1 MSLITELSS
10 DFSKAV
16 RSRGADYFQEGRVK
30 ITNGSDWEVHA
41 RVRGGRTYK
50 VSLEINGNELLV
62 HCDCPAFEREPC
74 KHLWA
79 TILAVEGTG
88 RLRGAAGGGALVM
101 VPDFDDDGLYD
112 FGAGDS
118 YDHDGDEWP
127 DDEYDQ
133 PPRNVVNRIGDGL
146 RPKVRPTSWK
156 EQLTALG
163 LDSRAILAGHGEEW
177 PPTRRIIYV
186 VDVQATLESQHLIL
200 DTLLQD
206 LKQNGE
212 WGKPRKQRIPRWQI
226 TSLPEADDCQI
237 FAMLAGSREQSD
249 YGYYGYDYQDAYD
262 TAPFRH
268 RLTAPLPQIVL
279 PLIARTGRCYL
290 KSRSD
295 SDEMNA
301 IEWEEGE
308 PWRFSIRVR
317 RDDGRPAQYVV
328 EGVLRR
334 GEELYDLAKAALI
347 LQGGLIFT
355 PKSAAALDD
364 GGAFHWVSVLRR
376 VGALFIPEDQIGE
389 LMTEVLSESHPPRL
403 DLPEELRYEDVS
415 ARPQPCLT
423 FKAQK
428 QSSRLRARLSFDYA
442 PESRR
447 CVLDKDDPRR
457 GVYQVETRRYI
468 LRDRDAEAAFIN
480 RLTEAGLKYARPNY
494 YEKQSGWEVAP
505 TKLPRVVRELVAEG
519 WRVEAEGKTFRN
531 PGKIKVQVNSGIDWF
546 ELRGSIDFGET
557 TAKLPELLGALKRGD
572 SMVKLDD
579 GTYGMLP
586 EDWLKKYGLLA
597 GLGEAREDHLRF
609 RKTQVGMLNAL
620 LSSQPE
626 ADFDESFARARDE
639 LKRFEGVRPAEP
651 PEEFNGELRPYQKD
665 GLGWIN
671 FLRQFGFGGCLA
683 DDMGLGKCLAADSL
697 ILINGEL
704 IAAEDVWSRF
714 TRRSVFDGS
723 GDWAEPMTEL
733 LTNSI
738 IEATGRIA
746 QTKIKRL
753 YRQRVCEGA
762 RRITL
767 GDGSSVTITRRH
779 RLLTDKGWTNDL
791 GEGDYVCVPAK
802 VLWRGEPQDSDLIKF
817 LAWQIAE
824 GYEIASPSRLLIT
837 QKDVS
842 VLKELRECLT
852 RISEKF
858 GVKVNNPTIHIPADS
873 HAPDLGVYSA
883 EFKRFLESRGY
894 EWGKQSREK
903 SIPPFVMRADDA
915 GVRVFLSNYFDAEA
929 SVVDSMRSIEISTA
943 SPKLIQQLSSLLR
956 RFGIWMRISEKQKR
970 ATNGSGVYRSYY
982 IGTLGGVAARNFY
995 REIGFCDPR
1004 KQSRL
1009 EKICG
1014 DRSNTNVEDIPASD
1028 IVARIVTAT
1037 GLPVRHFGLHNSIY
1051 LDGSQQFSHSSLER
1065 VLTACDN
1072 ILNGDAEKEHLSL
1085 KRSKGTTRTLKA
1097 YAELDRGLI
1106 EVMRE
1111 RLSRL
1116 LGQEVF
1122 HCKIKSIEEVE
1133 YDGWV
1138 YDFEVAEHHNFIA
1151 NNILCH
1157 NTVQVLALLEERR
1170 QSREEERRQKEGAGE
1185 RESGRVGERE
1195 SGRAERRRGDAKK
1208 SNGIGEAERDNLSLA
1223 PSLPRSLAPSVA
1235 PSLVVVPKSLVFN
1248 WKQEAARFAP
1258 KLRVLDHTGHA
1269 REKESLEHFDDYDL
1283 ILTTY
1288 GTLRNDAVLFKD
1300 TRFDYVILDE
1310 AQAIKNSDTASAKAA
1325 RLLNGDHRLA
1335 LSGTPIE
1342 NHLGELW
1349 SLFEFLNPGML
1360 GAASVFKIAGGVGR
1374 NPDEEARRLLAQA
1387 MRPFIL
1393 RRTKSQVAK
1402 DLPAKQEQTIFCELE
1417 PEQRKLYDELRDH
1430 YRNTLLDSIA
1440 RVGVAKS
1447 KIQALEALLRLRQA
1461 ALHPGLI
1468 DKKRVKED
1476 SAKLDLLVPQL
1487 VELFEED
1494 HKALVF
1500 SQFTS
1505 FLAILRQRLDKE
1517 KIEYEYLDGSTSD
1530 RQARVEKFQNDPDCK
1545 LFLISLKA
1553 GGLGLNL
1560 TAAEYVYLLDPW
1572 WNPAVESQAIDR
1584 AHRIGQTRQVFAYR
1598 IIARNTVEEKVLAL
1612 QNTKRDLA
1620 DAIINADNSLI
1631 RNLTREDLEL
1641 LLS

>member
-30 ITNGSDWEVHA
+30 ITNGSAWEVYA
-41 RVRGGRTYK
+41 MVRGGRTYR
-50 VSLEINGNELLV
+50 VNLEIEGNELVV

-79 TILAVEGTG
+79 TILAVEGKG
-88 RLRGAAGGGALVM
+88 YLRGDGVKGPLLM
-101 VPDFDDDGLYD
+101 VPDLDDEGFYDYGDGDFHDDDD
-112 FGAGDS
+112 
-118 YDHDGDEWP
+118 DEWP
-127 DDEYDQ
+127 NDKYDQ
-133 PPRNVVNRIGDGL
+133 PPRNVVNLFGGGGRSKEKL
-146 RPKVRPTSWK
+146 PTWK

-163 LDSRAILAGHGEEW
+163 LDDRAILVGAGEEW
-177 PPTRRIIYV
+177 PPTRRIVYV

-226 TSLPEADDCQI
+226 TSLPDGGDRQV
-237 FAMLAGSREQSD
+237 FAMLAGSREQTD

-290 KSRSD
+290 KARSD
-295 SDEMNA
+295 SDELNLV
-301 IEWEEGE
+301 EWEEGE
-308 PWRFSIRVR
+308 PWRFSISVR
-317 RDDGRPAQYVV
+317 RDDGRPDQYVV

-334 GEELYDLAKAALI
+334 GEERGDLAKAALI

-355 PKSAAALDD
+355 PNSAAALDD

-389 LMTEVLSESHPPRL
+389 FMTEVLSEAQPPRL
-403 DLPEELRYEDVS
+403 DLPEELRYEEVN

-423 FKAQK
+423 FKAQR
-428 QSSRLRARLSFDYA
+428 QNARLRARLSFDYA

-457 GVYQVETRRYI
+457 GVYQVESRRYI
-468 LRDRDAEAAFIN
+468 LRDRDAEAAFIS
-480 RLTEAGLKYARPNY
+480 RLTEAGLKYVRPNH
-494 YEKQSGWEVAP
+494 YEKQAGWEVAP

-531 PGKIKVQVNSGIDWF
+531 PGKVKVQVNSGIDWF

-557 TAKLPELLGALKRGD
+557 TAKLPELLAALKRGD

-586 EDWLKKYGLLA
+586 EDWLNKYGLLA

-609 RKTQVGMLNAL
+609 RKTQVGVLNAL
-620 LSSQPE
+620 IGSQPE
-626 ADFDESFARARDE
+626 ADFDEAFAIARDE
-639 LKRFEGVRPAEP
+639 LKRFEGVKPADP

-683 DDMGLGKCLAADSL
+683 DDMGLGK
-697 ILINGEL
+697 
-704 IAAEDVWSRF
+704 
-714 TRRSVFDGS
+714 
-723 GDWAEPMTEL
+723 
-733 LTNSI
+733 
-738 IEATGRIA
+738 
-746 QTKIKRL
+746 
-753 YRQRVCEGA
+753 
-762 RRITL
+762 
-767 GDGSSVTITRRH
+767 
-779 RLLTDKGWTNDL
+779 
-791 GEGDYVCVPAK
+791 
-802 VLWRGEPQDSDLIKF
+802 
-817 LAWQIAE
+817 
-824 GYEIASPSRLLIT
+824 
-837 QKDVS
+837 
-842 VLKELRECLT
+842 
-852 RISEKF
+852 
-858 GVKVNNPTIHIPADS
+858 
-873 HAPDLGVYSA
+873 
-883 EFKRFLESRGY
+883 
-894 EWGKQSREK
+894 
-903 SIPPFVMRADDA
+903 
-915 GVRVFLSNYFDAEA
+915 
-929 SVVDSMRSIEISTA
+929 
-943 SPKLIQQLSSLLR
+943 
-956 RFGIWMRISEKQKR
+956 
-970 ATNGSGVYRSYY
+970 
-982 IGTLGGVAARNFY
+982 
-995 REIGFCDPR
+995 
-1004 KQSRL
+1004 
-1009 EKICG
+1009 
-1014 DRSNTNVEDIPASD
+1014 
-1028 IVARIVTAT
+1028 
-1037 GLPVRHFGLHNSIY
+1037 
-1051 LDGSQQFSHSSLER
+1051 
-1065 VLTACDN
+1065 
-1072 ILNGDAEKEHLSL
+1072 
-1085 KRSKGTTRTLKA
+1085 
-1097 YAELDRGLI
+1097 
-1106 EVMRE
+1106 
-1111 RLSRL
+1111 
-1116 LGQEVF
+1116 
-1122 HCKIKSIEEVE
+1122 
-1133 YDGWV
+1133 
-1138 YDFEVAEHHNFIA
+1138 
-1151 NNILCH
+1151 
-1157 NTVQVLALLEERR
+1157 TVQVLALLEERR
-1170 QSREEERRQKEGAGE
+1170 RLREEAKRQGDGETGRGGVVETGRKKGKEERGNKGANNNG
-1185 RESGRVGERE
+1185 VGGG
-1195 SGRAERRRGDAKK
+1195 SVADP
-1208 SNGIGEAERDNLSLA
+1208 SIA
-1223 PSLPRSLAPSVA
+1223 PSPRRPVA
-1235 PSLVVVPKSLVFN
+1235 PSLAIVPKSLVFN

-1325 RLLNGDHRLA
+1325 RLLTGDNRLA

-1360 GAASVFKIAGGVGR
+1360 GAASVFKLAGGVGR
-1374 NPDEEARRLLAQA
+1374 NPDEETRQLLAQA
-1387 MRPFIL
+1387 LRPFIL

-1430 YRNTLLDSIA
+1430 YRNTLLDLVA
-1440 RVGVAKS
+1440 RDGVAKS
-1447 KIQALEALLRLRQA
+1447 KMQALEALLRLRQA

-1476 SAKLDLLVPQL
+1476 SAKLDLLLPQL
-1487 VELFEED
+1487 VELFEEG
-1494 HKALVF
+1494 HKVLVF

-1505 FLAILRQRLDKE
+1505 FLAILRRRLDKE
-1517 KIEYEYLDGSTSD
+1517 KIEHEYLDGSTRD
-1530 RQARVEKFQNDPDCK
+1530 RQARVERFQNDPGCK
-1545 LFLISLKA
+1545 LFLISMKA

-1572 WNPAVESQAIDR
+1572 WNPAVEAQAIDR

-1598 IIARNTVEEKVLAL
+1598 IIARDTVEEKVLAL

-1620 DAIINADNSLI
+1620 DAIINADNGLI
-1631 RNLTREDLEL
+1631 RNLTKEDLEL

>member
-30 ITNGSDWEVHA
+30 ITYGSGREVHA
-41 RVRGGRTYK
+41 RVRGSRNYR
-50 VSLEINGNELLV
+50 VDLEIEGNELVV

-79 TILAVEGTG
+79 TILAVEGKG
-88 RLRGAAGGGALVM
+88 HLRHGAKGQLVM
-101 VPDFDDDGLYD
+101 VPEVDDDGFYDYDAGLYD
-112 FGAGDS
+112 D
-118 YDHDGDEWP
+118 DDDDWL
-127 DDEYDQ
+127 DDEYDR
-133 PPRNVVNRIGDGL
+133 PPRGMGDIFGGG
-146 RPKVRPTSWK
+146 RKTNEKPTSWK

-163 LDSRAILAGHGEEW
+163 LDARTILAGAGEEW

-200 DTLLQD
+200 DTLIQD
-206 LKQNGE
+206 IKQNGE
-212 WGKPRKQRIPRWQI
+212 WGKPRKQRVPRWQI
-226 TSLPEADDCQI
+226 TSLPDAGDRQI
-237 FAMLAGSREQSD
+237 FAMLAGSREQMD

-279 PLIARTGRCYL
+279 PMIARTGRCFL
-290 KSRSD
+290 KPRSD
-295 SDEMNA
+295 SDEMSA

-308 PWRFSIRVR
+308 AWRFSIRVR
-317 RDDGRPAQYVV
+317 RDDARPDQYIV
-328 EGVLRR
+328 EGDLRR
-334 GEELYDLAKAALI
+334 GEERCDLAKASLI

-376 VGALFIPEDQIGE
+376 VGALFIPEDQAGE
-389 LMTEVLSESHPPRL
+389 FMTEVLSEAQPPRL
-403 DLPEELRYEDVS
+403 ELPEELRYEEAS
-415 ARPQPCLT
+415 AKPQPCLM
-423 FKAQK
+423 FKAQR
-428 QSSRLRARLSFDYA
+428 QNARLRARLSFDYA

-447 CVLDKDDPRR
+447 CVIEKDDPRR
-457 GVYQVETRRYI
+457 GVYQIESRRYI
-468 LRDRDAEAAFIN
+468 LRDPDAEAAFIS
-480 RLTEAGLKYARPNY
+480 RLAEAGLKYVRPNH
-494 YEKQSGWEVAP
+494 YEKRSGWEVAP
-505 TKLPRVVRELVAEG
+505 TKLPRVVRDLVAEG

-531 PGKIKVQVNSGIDWF
+531 PGKVKVQVNSGIDWF

-557 TAKLPELLGALKRGD
+557 TARFPELLAALKRGD

-597 GLGEAREDHLRF
+597 GLGETCEDHLRF
-609 RKTQVGMLNAL
+609 RQTQVGMLNAL

-626 ADFDESFARARDE
+626 ADFDETFARARDE
-639 LKRFEGVRPAEP
+639 LKRFDGFKPTDP

-665 GLGWIN
+665 GLGWMN

-683 DDMGLGKCLAADSL
+683 DDMGLGK
-697 ILINGEL
+697 
-704 IAAEDVWSRF
+704 
-714 TRRSVFDGS
+714 
-723 GDWAEPMTEL
+723 
-733 LTNSI
+733 
-738 IEATGRIA
+738 
-746 QTKIKRL
+746 
-753 YRQRVCEGA
+753 
-762 RRITL
+762 
-767 GDGSSVTITRRH
+767 
-779 RLLTDKGWTNDL
+779 
-791 GEGDYVCVPAK
+791 
-802 VLWRGEPQDSDLIKF
+802 
-817 LAWQIAE
+817 
-824 GYEIASPSRLLIT
+824 
-837 QKDVS
+837 
-842 VLKELRECLT
+842 
-852 RISEKF
+852 
-858 GVKVNNPTIHIPADS
+858 
-873 HAPDLGVYSA
+873 
-883 EFKRFLESRGY
+883 
-894 EWGKQSREK
+894 
-903 SIPPFVMRADDA
+903 
-915 GVRVFLSNYFDAEA
+915 
-929 SVVDSMRSIEISTA
+929 
-943 SPKLIQQLSSLLR
+943 
-956 RFGIWMRISEKQKR
+956 
-970 ATNGSGVYRSYY
+970 
-982 IGTLGGVAARNFY
+982 
-995 REIGFCDPR
+995 
-1004 KQSRL
+1004 
-1009 EKICG
+1009 
-1014 DRSNTNVEDIPASD
+1014 
-1028 IVARIVTAT
+1028 
-1037 GLPVRHFGLHNSIY
+1037 
-1051 LDGSQQFSHSSLER
+1051 
-1065 VLTACDN
+1065 
-1072 ILNGDAEKEHLSL
+1072 
-1085 KRSKGTTRTLKA
+1085 
-1097 YAELDRGLI
+1097 
-1106 EVMRE
+1106 
-1111 RLSRL
+1111 
-1116 LGQEVF
+1116 
-1122 HCKIKSIEEVE
+1122 
-1133 YDGWV
+1133 
-1138 YDFEVAEHHNFIA
+1138 
-1151 NNILCH
+1151 
-1157 NTVQVLALLEERR
+1157 TVQVLALLEERR
-1170 QSREEERRQKEGAGE
+1170 QSREEAGRQVDGATG
-1185 RESGRVGERE
+1185 
-1195 SGRAERRRGDAKK
+1195 RRGDGATGRKK
-1208 SNGIGEAERDNLSLA
+1208 GKEERGSERGKSDGVGESEGGDSSVA
-1223 PSLPRSLAPSVA
+1223 PSPRRPVA

-1258 KLRVLDHTGHA
+1258 RLRVLDHTGHA

-1360 GAASVFKIAGGVGR
+1360 GAASAFKITGGVGR
-1374 NPDEEARRLLAQA
+1374 NPDEETRQLLAQA
-1387 MRPFIL
+1387 LRPFIL

-1430 YRNTLLDSIA
+1430 YRNTLLDRVA
-1440 RVGVAKS
+1440 RDGVAKS

-1468 DKKRVKED
+1468 DNKRVKED
-1476 SAKLDLLVPQL
+1476 SAKLDLMLPQL
-1487 VELFEED
+1487 AELFEEG
-1494 HKALVF
+1494 HKVLVF

-1505 FLAILRQRLDKE
+1505 FLAILRRRLDKE
-1517 KIEYEYLDGSTSD
+1517 KIAYEYLDGSTRN
-1530 RQARVEKFQNDPDCK
+1530 RQACVEKFQNDPDCK

-1598 IIARNTVEEKVLAL
+1598 IIARDTVEEKVLAL

>member
-1 MSLITELSS
+1 MSLITEFSS
-10 DFSKAV
+10 DFTKAV
-16 RSRGADYFQEGRVK
+16 RSRGADYFQEGKVK
-30 ITNGSDWEVHA
+30 ITNGSAWEVNA
-41 RVRGGRTYK
+41 KVRGGRTYR
-50 VSLEINGNELLV
+50 VNLEIDGNELVV

-79 TILAVEGTG
+79 TILAVEGKG
-88 RLRGAAGGGALVM
+88 YLRGDGAKDPLMM
-101 VPDFDDDGLYD
+101 VPAFNDDGFYGY
-112 FGAGDS
+112 GAGDF
-118 YDHDGDEWP
+118 HDDDDDEWP
-127 DDEYDQ
+127 DDNYDQ
-133 PPRNVVNRIGDGL
+133 PPRNVVNMFGGEGRSKAKL
-146 RPKVRPTSWK
+146 PSWK

-163 LDSRAILAGHGEEW
+163 LDDRAILAGAGEEW

-226 TSLPEADDCQI
+226 TSLPDAGDRQI
-237 FAMLAGSREQSD
+237 FAMLAGSREQMD

-290 KSRSD
+290 KARSD
-295 SDEMNA
+295 SDELNLV
-301 IEWEEGE
+301 EWEEGE

-317 RDDGRPAQYVV
+317 RDDGRANQYVV

-334 GEELYDLAKAALI
+334 GEELGALAKAALI

-355 PKSAAALDD
+355 PKSASALDD
-364 GGAFHWVSVLRR
+364 GGAFHWVSALRR
-376 VGALFIPEDQIGE
+376 VGALSIPEDQIGAF
-389 LMTEVLSESHPPRL
+389 MTEVLSEAQPPRL
-403 DLPEELRYEDVS
+403 DLPEELRYEEVN

-423 FKAQK
+423 FKAQR
-428 QSSRLRARLSFDYA
+428 QNARLRARLSFDYA

-457 GVYQVETRRYI
+457 GVYQVESRRYI
-468 LRDRDAEAAFIN
+468 LRDRDAEATFIS
-480 RLTEAGLKYARPNY
+480 RLTEAGLKYVRPNHH
-494 YEKQSGWEVAP
+494 EKRSGWEVAP
-505 TKLPRVVRELVAEG
+505 TKLPSVVRELVAEG

-557 TAKLPELLGALKRGD
+557 TAKLPELLAALKRGD

-597 GLGEAREDHLRF
+597 GLGEACEDHLRF
-609 RKTQVGMLNAL
+609 RKTQVGVLNAL
-620 LSSQPE
+620 LNSQPE
-626 ADFDESFARARDE
+626 ADFDEAFARARDI
-639 LKRFEGVRPAEP
+639 LKRFEGVKPADQ

-683 DDMGLGKCLAADSL
+683 DDMGLGK
-697 ILINGEL
+697 
-704 IAAEDVWSRF
+704 
-714 TRRSVFDGS
+714 T
-723 GDWAEPMTEL
+723 
-733 LTNSI
+733 
-738 IEATGRIA
+738 IE
-746 QTKIKRL
+746 
-753 YRQRVCEGA
+753 
-762 RRITL
+762 
-767 GDGSSVTITRRH
+767 
-779 RLLTDKGWTNDL
+779 
-791 GEGDYVCVPAK
+791 
-802 VLWRGEPQDSDLIKF
+802 
-817 LAWQIAE
+817 
-824 GYEIASPSRLLIT
+824 
-837 QKDVS
+837 
-842 VLKELRECLT
+842 
-852 RISEKF
+852 
-858 GVKVNNPTIHIPADS
+858 
-873 HAPDLGVYSA
+873 
-883 EFKRFLESRGY
+883 
-894 EWGKQSREK
+894 
-903 SIPPFVMRADDA
+903 
-915 GVRVFLSNYFDAEA
+915 
-929 SVVDSMRSIEISTA
+929 
-943 SPKLIQQLSSLLR
+943 
-956 RFGIWMRISEKQKR
+956 
-970 ATNGSGVYRSYY
+970 
-982 IGTLGGVAARNFY
+982 
-995 REIGFCDPR
+995 
-1004 KQSRL
+1004 
-1009 EKICG
+1009 
-1014 DRSNTNVEDIPASD
+1014 
-1028 IVARIVTAT
+1028 
-1037 GLPVRHFGLHNSIY
+1037 
-1051 LDGSQQFSHSSLER
+1051 
-1065 VLTACDN
+1065 
-1072 ILNGDAEKEHLSL
+1072 
-1085 KRSKGTTRTLKA
+1085 
-1097 YAELDRGLI
+1097 
-1106 EVMRE
+1106 
-1111 RLSRL
+1111 
-1116 LGQEVF
+1116 
-1122 HCKIKSIEEVE
+1122 
-1133 YDGWV
+1133 
-1138 YDFEVAEHHNFIA
+1138 
-1151 NNILCH
+1151 
-1157 NTVQVLALLEERR
+1157 VLALLESRR
-1170 QSREEERRQKEGAGE
+1170 QLREEA
-1185 RESGRVGERE
+1185 
-1195 SGRAERRRGDAKK
+1195 RRRGDEIKGRKRGSKVAK
-1208 SNGIGEAERDNLSLA
+1208 SNDVGEDEGSDS
-1223 PSLPRSLAPSVA
+1223 SVA
-1235 PSLVVVPKSLVFN
+1235 PSPRRPVGPSLVIVPKSLVFN

-1283 ILTTY
+1283 VLTTY

-1325 RLLNGDHRLA
+1325 RLLNGDNRLA

-1360 GAASVFKIAGGVGR
+1360 GAASVFKLTGGAGR
-1374 NPDEEARRLLAQA
+1374 NPDEETRQLLAQA
-1387 MRPFIL
+1387 LRPFIL

-1430 YRNTLLDSIA
+1430 YRNTLLDLVA
-1440 RVGVAKS
+1440 REGVAKS
-1447 KIQALEALLRLRQA
+1447 KMQALEALLRLRQA

-1476 SAKLDLLVPQL
+1476 SAKLDLLLPQL
-1487 VELFEED
+1487 VELFEEG
-1494 HKALVF
+1494 HKVLVF

-1505 FLAILRQRLDKE
+1505 FLAILRPRLDKE

-1530 RQARVEKFQNDPDCK
+1530 RQACVERFQNDPGCK

-1598 IIARNTVEEKVLAL
+1598 IIARDTVEEKVLAL

-1620 DAIINADNSLI
+1620 DAIINADNGLI
-1631 RNLTREDLEL
+1631 RNLTKEDLEL

>member
-1 MSLITELSS
+1 MSLITEFSS

-30 ITNGSDWEVHA
+30 ITNGSDWEVNA
-41 RVRGGRTYK
+41 RVRGGRTYR
-50 VSLEINGNELLV
+50 VNLEINGNELLV

-101 VPDFDDDGLYD
+101 VPDFDDGDFYD
-112 FGAGDS
+112 FGASDS
-118 YDHDGDEWP
+118 YDDDGDEWP
-127 DDEYDQ
+127 DDKYDQ
-133 PPRNVVNRIGDGL
+133 PPRNVVNRIGDGR
-146 RPKVRPTSWK
+146 RPKERPTSWK

-163 LDSRAILAGHGEEW
+163 LDSRAILAGAGEEW

-226 TSLPEADDCQI
+226 TSLPEADDRQI

-279 PLIARTGRCYL
+279 PQIARTGRCYL

-334 GEELYDLAKAALI
+334 GEERYDLSKAALI

-376 VGALFIPEDQIGE
+376 VGALFIPEVQIGE
-389 LMTEVLSESHPPRL
+389 LMTEVLSEAHPPRL

-428 QSSRLRARLSFDYA
+428 QNSKLRARLSFDYA

-468 LRDRDAEAAFIN
+468 LRDRDAEAAFIS

-494 YEKQSGWEVAP
+494 SEKQSGWEVAP
-505 TKLPRVVRELVAEG
+505 TKLPRVVRDLVAEG

-531 PGKIKVQVNSGIDWF
+531 PGKVKVQVNSGIDWF

-557 TAKLPELLGALKRGD
+557 TAKLPELLAALKRGD
-572 SMVKLDD
+572 SMIKLDD

-586 EDWLKKYGLLA
+586 EDWLNKYGLLA

-639 LKRFEGVRPAEP
+639 LKRFEGVNPADP
-651 PEEFNGELRPYQKD
+651 PDEFNGELRPYQKD

-683 DDMGLGKCLAADSL
+683 DDMGLGK
-697 ILINGEL
+697 
-704 IAAEDVWSRF
+704 
-714 TRRSVFDGS
+714 
-723 GDWAEPMTEL
+723 
-733 LTNSI
+733 
-738 IEATGRIA
+738 
-746 QTKIKRL
+746 
-753 YRQRVCEGA
+753 
-762 RRITL
+762 
-767 GDGSSVTITRRH
+767 
-779 RLLTDKGWTNDL
+779 
-791 GEGDYVCVPAK
+791 
-802 VLWRGEPQDSDLIKF
+802 
-817 LAWQIAE
+817 
-824 GYEIASPSRLLIT
+824 
-837 QKDVS
+837 
-842 VLKELRECLT
+842 
-852 RISEKF
+852 
-858 GVKVNNPTIHIPADS
+858 
-873 HAPDLGVYSA
+873 
-883 EFKRFLESRGY
+883 
-894 EWGKQSREK
+894 
-903 SIPPFVMRADDA
+903 
-915 GVRVFLSNYFDAEA
+915 
-929 SVVDSMRSIEISTA
+929 
-943 SPKLIQQLSSLLR
+943 
-956 RFGIWMRISEKQKR
+956 
-970 ATNGSGVYRSYY
+970 
-982 IGTLGGVAARNFY
+982 
-995 REIGFCDPR
+995 
-1004 KQSRL
+1004 
-1009 EKICG
+1009 
-1014 DRSNTNVEDIPASD
+1014 
-1028 IVARIVTAT
+1028 
-1037 GLPVRHFGLHNSIY
+1037 
-1051 LDGSQQFSHSSLER
+1051 
-1065 VLTACDN
+1065 
-1072 ILNGDAEKEHLSL
+1072 
-1085 KRSKGTTRTLKA
+1085 
-1097 YAELDRGLI
+1097 
-1106 EVMRE
+1106 
-1111 RLSRL
+1111 
-1116 LGQEVF
+1116 
-1122 HCKIKSIEEVE
+1122 
-1133 YDGWV
+1133 
-1138 YDFEVAEHHNFIA
+1138 
-1151 NNILCH
+1151 
-1157 NTVQVLALLEERR
+1157 TVQVLALLEERR
-1170 QSREEERRQKEGAGE
+1170 QSREETG
-1185 RESGRVGERE
+1185 
-1195 SGRAERRRGDAKK
+1195 RRGDGATGRKK
-1208 SNGIGEAERDNLSLA
+1208 GKKERGNEGANNNGVGGDGGADFSVA
-1223 PSLPRSLAPSVA
+1223 PSPRRPVA

-1269 REKESLEHFDDYDL
+1269 REKENLEHFDDYDL

-1360 GAASVFKIAGGVGR
+1360 GAASVFKLAGGVGR

-1430 YRNTLLDSIA
+1430 YRNTLLDRIA
-1440 RVGVAKS
+1440 RDGVAKS
-1447 KIQALEALLRLRQA
+1447 KIHALEALLRLRQA

-1487 VELFEED
+1487 VELFEEG

-1584 AHRIGQTRQVFAYR
+1584 AHRIGQTRRVFAYR

-1620 DAIINADNSLI
+1620 DAIINADNNLI
-1631 RNLTREDLEL
+1631 RNLTKEDLEL

>member
-1 MSLITELSS
+1 MSLITEFSS

-16 RSRGADYFQEGRVK
+16 RSRGANYFQEGKVE
-30 ITNGSDWEVHA
+30 ITKGSDRQVRA
-41 RVRGGRTYK
+41 RVRGSRSYR
-50 VSLEINGNELLV
+50 VDLEIEGNELVV
-62 HCDCPAFEREPC
+62 HCDCPHFEREPC

-79 TILAVEGTG
+79 TILAVEGKG
-88 RLRGAAGGGALVM
+88 YLRGGTGGGPLEM
-101 VPDFDDDGLYD
+101 VPGSDDDDFYD
-112 FGAGDS
+112 YDAGDF
-118 YDHDGDEWP
+118 YDDDDEWP

-133 PPRNVVNRIGDGL
+133 PPRDVGAIFSGGRLSKGNL
-146 RPKVRPTSWK
+146 PSWK

-163 LDSRAILAGHGEEW
+163 RSARATVAGFDEEW

-186 VDVQATLESQHLIL
+186 VDVQATLDSQHLIL

-226 TSLPEADDCQI
+226 TGLPDAGDRQI

-249 YGYYGYDYQDAYD
+249 YSYYGYDYQDAYD

-268 RLTAPLPQIVL
+268 RLTAPLPQIIL
-279 PLIARTGRCYL
+279 PLIARTGRCHL
-290 KSRSD
+290 KPQSG
-295 SDEMNA
+295 SDELSV
-301 IEWEEGE
+301 IEWNEGE

-317 RDDGRPAQYVV
+317 RDDGRPGQYVV

-334 GEELYDLAKAALI
+334 GEERSDLAKATLM

-355 PKSAAALDD
+355 PESAAELDD
-364 GGAFHWVSVLRR
+364 GGAFHWISILRH
-376 VGALFIPEDQIGE
+376 VGALFIPENQIGE
-389 LMTEVLSESHPPRL
+389 FMTEVLSEAQPPRI
-403 DLPEELRYEDVS
+403 DLPEELSYEEID
-415 ARPQPCLT
+415 AKPQPCLT
-423 FKAQK
+423 FKSQR
-428 QSSRLRARLSFDYA
+428 QNTRLRARLSFDYA

-447 CVLDKDDPRR
+447 CVLDKDDSRR
-457 GVYQVETRRYI
+457 GVYQVESRSYI
-468 LRDRDAEAAFIN
+468 LRDRGAEAAFIR
-480 RLTEAGLKYARPNY
+480 RLTEVGLKYVGPNY
-494 YEKQSGWEVAP
+494 YEKQSGWEIAP

-519 WRVEAEGKTFRN
+519 WRVEAEGKTFRS

-546 ELRGSIDFGET
+546 ELHGSVEFGEM
-557 TAKLPELLGALKRGD
+557 TAKLPELLAALKRGD

-586 EDWLKKYGLLA
+586 EDWLKRYGLIA
-597 GLGEAREDHLRF
+597 GLGEAHEDHLRF
-609 RKTQVGMLNAL
+609 RKTQVGVLNAL

-626 ADFDESFARARDE
+626 ADFDETFARARDE
-639 LKRFEGVRPAEP
+639 LKRFDGVRPADP
-651 PEEFNGELRPYQKD
+651 PEQFNGELRPYQKD

-683 DDMGLGKCLAADSL
+683 DDMGLGKCVAADSL

-714 TRRSVFDGS
+714 AGASVFDGL
-723 GDWAEPMTEL
+723 GDWAEPATEL

-738 IEATGRIA
+738 TEATGRIA
-746 QTKIKRL
+746 QTRIRRL
-753 YRQRVCEGA
+753 YRQRVCESL
-762 RRITL
+762 RRVTL
-767 GDGSSVTITRRH
+767 GDGSSITITRRH

-802 VLWRGEPQDSDLIKF
+802 LLWHGEPQDSDLIKF

-824 GYEIASPSRLLIT
+824 GYEIVSPSRLMIT

-842 VLKELRECLT
+842 ILKELRECLI
-852 RISEKF
+852 RIGEKF
-858 GVKVNNPTIHIPADS
+858 GLKVNNPPIHIPAD
-873 HAPDLGVYSA
+873 HHMPDLGVYSD

-894 EWGKQSREK
+894 EWGKRSREK
-903 SIPPFVMRADDA
+903 SVPPFVMRADDA
-915 GVRVFLSNYFDAEA
+915 GVRIFLSNYFDAEA
-929 SVVDSMRSIEISTA
+929 SVIDSMRSIEISAA
-943 SPKLIQQLSSLLR
+943 SPILIQQLSSLLR
-956 RFGIWMRISEKQKR
+956 RFGIWMRISKKRKR
-970 ATNGSGVYRSYY
+970 ATNGSGIYRNYY
-982 IGTLGGVAARNFY
+982 IGTLGGDAARKFY
-995 REIGFCDPR
+995 SEIGFCDPK

-1009 EKICG
+1009 EKICEYQN
-1014 DRSNTNVEDIPASD
+1014 NTNVEGIPASD
-1028 IVARIVTAT
+1028 IVAQVVTAT
-1037 GLPVRHFGLHNSIY
+1037 CLPVMHFGPHNSIY
-1051 LDGSQQFSHSSLER
+1051 LDGSQQFSRSSLEH
-1065 VLTACDN
+1065 VVMACGD
-1072 ILNGDAEKEHLSL
+1072 ILSGDAEREYRSL
-1085 KRSKGTTRTLKA
+1085 KQSKWTTLTLKA
-1097 YAELDRGLI
+1097 YAEPDRGLI
-1106 EVMRE
+1106 EVMKD

-1122 HCKIKSIEEVE
+1122 YCKIKSVEEVE

-1138 YDFEVAEHHNFIA
+1138 YDFEVAERHNFIA

-1157 NTVQVLALLEERR
+1157 NTIQVLALLESRR
-1170 QSREEERRQKEGAGE
+1170 QLREDVE
-1185 RESGRVGERE
+1185 
-1195 SGRAERRRGDAKK
+1195 RRGDGATGRRGDGATGRKKVMEERGRELAK
-1208 SNGIGEAERDNLSLA
+1208 SNGIDEDEGSGYPVSPSLA
-1223 PSLPRSLAPSVA
+1223 I
-1235 PSLVVVPKSLVFN
+1235 VPKSLVFN

-1258 KLRVLDHTGHA
+1258 RLRVLDHTGQT
-1269 REKESLEHFDDYDL
+1269 RGKESLEHFDDYDL

-1310 AQAIKNSDTASAKAA
+1310 AQAIKNADTASAKAA

-1360 GAASVFKIAGGVGR
+1360 GAASVFKLAGGGAR
-1374 NPDEEARRLLAQA
+1374 NADEETRQLLAQA
-1387 MRPFIL
+1387 LRPFIL
-1393 RRTKSQVAK
+1393 RRTKGQVAK

-1417 PEQRKLYDELRDH
+1417 PEQRKLYNELRDH
-1430 YRNTLLDSIA
+1430 YRSTLLDRVA
-1440 RVGVAKS
+1440 RDGVAKS
-1447 KIQALEALLRLRQA
+1447 KMQALEALLRLRQA

-1476 SAKLDLLVPQL
+1476 SAKLDLLLPQL
-1487 VELFEED
+1487 VELFEEG
-1494 HKALVF
+1494 HKVLVF

-1505 FLAILRQRLDKE
+1505 LLAILRGRLDKE
-1517 KIEYEYLDGSTSD
+1517 KVEYEYLDGSTLD
-1530 RQARVEKFQNDPDCK
+1530 RQARVERFQNDPDCK

-1598 IIARNTVEEKVLAL
+1598 IIARDTVEEKVLAL
-1612 QNTKRDLA
+1612 QSTKRDLA

-1631 RNLTREDLEL
+1631 RNLSREDLEL

>member
-30 ITNGSDWEVHA
+30 ITNRSDLEVHA
-41 RVRGGRTYK
+41 RVRGSRTYR
-50 VSLEINGNELLV
+50 VDLEIDGNEFLV

-74 KHLWA
+74 KHIWA
-79 TILAVEGTG
+79 TILAVEETG
-88 RLRGAAGGGALVM
+88 RLRGAKGPLVM
-101 VPDFDDDGLYD
+101 APDFNDDDFYD
-112 FGAGDS
+112 YGAGAF
-118 YDHDGDEWP
+118 HDDDDDEWP
-127 DDEYDQ
+127 DDKRRRT
-133 PPRNVVNRIGDGL
+133 PRDMVNAFGGGGRSKEKL
-146 RPKVRPTSWK
+146 PSWK
-156 EQLTALG
+156 AQLTALG
-163 LDSRAILAGHGEEW
+163 VDDRAILAGAGEEW
-177 PPTRRIIYV
+177 PPSRRIIYV

-212 WGKPRKQRIPRWQI
+212 WGKPRKQRMPRWQI
-226 TSLPEADDCQI
+226 GSLPDEGDRQVI
-237 FAMLAGSREQSD
+237 AMLAGSREQMD

-290 KSRSD
+290 KPRSD

-308 PWRFSIRVR
+308 PWRFSICVR
-317 RDDGRPAQYVV
+317 RDDRRPDQYVV
-328 EGVLRR
+328 EGVMRR
-334 GEELYDLAKAALI
+334 GEERSDLSKAALI

-364 GGAFHWVSVLRR
+364 GGAFHWVSALRR
-376 VGALFIPEDQIGE
+376 VGALFIPEDQVGE
-389 LMTEVLSESHPPRL
+389 FMTEVLSEAQPPRL
-403 DLPEELRYEDVS
+403 DLPEELRYEEVN
-415 ARPQPCLT
+415 AKPQPCLT
-423 FKAQK
+423 FKAQR
-428 QSSRLRARLSFDYA
+428 QNARLRARLSLDYA

-457 GVYQVETRRYI
+457 GVYQVESRRYI
-468 LRDRDAEAAFIN
+468 LRDPDAEAAFVS
-480 RLTEAGLKYARPNY
+480 RLTEAGLKYVRPNH
-494 YEKQSGWEVAP
+494 YEKQSGWEVAA

-531 PGKIKVQVNSGIDWF
+531 PGKVKVQVNSGIDWF

-557 TAKLPELLGALKRGD
+557 TAKLPELLAALKRGD

-586 EDWLKKYGLLA
+586 EDWLNKYGLLA
-597 GLGEAREDHLRF
+597 GLGEAQEDHLRF
-609 RKTQVGMLNAL
+609 RKTQVGVLNAL
-620 LSSQPE
+620 LSSQPG
-626 ADFDESFARARDE
+626 ADFDEAFARARDE
-639 LKRFEGVRPAEP
+639 LKRFEGVKPADQ

-704 IAAEDVWSRF
+704 IVAEDAWNRF
-714 TRRSVFDGS
+714 AGPSVFNSG
-723 GDWAEPMTEL
+723 GDWAEPTTEL

-738 IEATGRIA
+738 SEATGRIA
-746 QTKIKRL
+746 LTKMKRL
-753 YRQRVCEGA
+753 YRQRVCEPV
-762 RRITL
+762 RRVTL
-767 GDGSSVTITRRH
+767 GDGSSITITRRH

-791 GEGDYVCVPAK
+791 DEGDYVCVPAK
-802 VLWRGEPQDSDLIKF
+802 LLWRGEPQDSDLITF

-824 GYEIASPSRLLIT
+824 GYEMASPSRLTIT
-837 QKDVS
+837 QKNVS
-842 VLKELRECLT
+842 VLDELRERLT
-852 RISEKF
+852 RIGEKF
-858 GVKVNNPTIHIPADS
+858 GVKVNNPTIHIPSDR
-873 HAPDLGVYSA
+873 HAPDLRVHSA
-883 EFKRFLESRGY
+883 EYRRFLESRGY
-894 EWGKQSREK
+894 EWGKLSREK
-903 SIPPFVMRADDA
+903 AIPPFVMRADDA
-915 GVRVFLSNYFDAEA
+915 SVRVFLSNYFDAEA

-956 RFGIWMRISEKQKR
+956 RFGIWMRVSETQKR
-970 ATNGSGVYRSYY
+970 ATNGSGIYRSYY
-982 IGTLGGVAARNFY
+982 IGTLGGAAARNFY
-995 REIGFCDPR
+995 REIGFGDPG

-1014 DRSNTNVEDIPASD
+1014 CQSNTNVEGIPASD
-1028 IVARIVTAT
+1028 MVAQVVTAT

-1051 LDGSQQFSHSSLER
+1051 LDGSQQFSRSSLER
-1065 VLTACDN
+1065 VASACDN
-1072 ILNGDAEKEHLSL
+1072 ILKGDAEKEYRSL
-1085 KRSKGTTRTLKA
+1085 KHSKWTTRTLKA

-1106 EVMRE
+1106 EALRDQ
-1111 RLSRL
+1111 LSRL

-1122 HCKIKSIEEVE
+1122 YCKIKSVEEVE

-1138 YDFEVAEHHNFIA
+1138 YDFEVAEHHNFVA

-1157 NTVQVLALLEERR
+1157 NTVQILALLEERR
-1170 QSREEERRQKEGAGE
+1170 QLREE
-1185 RESGRVGERE
+1185 
-1195 SGRAERRRGDAKK
+1195 AERRRDRETEGKRERGKRRQAEV
-1208 SNGIGEAERDNLSLA
+1208 EAEGQRENDVSPSLRLSVPPSLA
-1223 PSLPRSLAPSVA
+1223 I
-1235 PSLVVVPKSLVFN
+1235 VPKSLVFN

-1283 ILTTY
+1283 VLTTY

-1325 RLLNGDHRLA
+1325 RLLNGDNRLA

-1360 GAASVFKIAGGVGR
+1360 GAASVFKLSGGVGR
-1374 NPDEEARRLLAQA
+1374 NPAEETRQLLAQA
-1387 MRPFIL
+1387 LRPFIL

-1402 DLPAKQEQTIFCELE
+1402 DLPAKLEQTIFCELE

-1430 YRNTLLDSIA
+1430 YRATLLDRVA
-1440 RVGVAKS
+1440 RDGVAKS
-1447 KIQALEALLRLRQA
+1447 KMHALEALLRLRQA

-1476 SAKLDLLVPQL
+1476 SAKLDLLLPQL
-1487 VELFEED
+1487 VELFEEG
-1494 HKALVF
+1494 HKVLVF

-1517 KIEYEYLDGSTSD
+1517 KIEYEYLDGSTND
-1530 RQARVEKFQNDPDCK
+1530 RQARVERFQNDPDCK

-1598 IIARNTVEEKVLAL
+1598 IIARDTVEEKVLAL
-1612 QNTKRDLA
+1612 QSTKRDLA
-1620 DAIINADNSLI
+1620 DAIINADNGLI
-1631 RNLTREDLEL
+1631 RNLTKEDLEL